1 MNYSTQI
8 PMRKLCFILS
18 LLSVAFTIVSSYLF
32 MKHQINV
39 MQYSTPVILVTVL
52 AIITCGVL
60 NKVFKKLLSE
70 FGFKSTPIT
79 QEPATIIVPIEEAP
93 VEDHQPEDTIQ
104 EEKEP
109 VTPPINITINLENS
123 GSVQPA
129 TAKSNILDSYEEA
142 MEINERKSRER
153 RIEIMNAVRE
163 YTIEVMPDFLSKEDL
178 ATLLENINYMSCGD
192 TDKYVPLRS
201 KIDNPLK
208 SPDLRHFAWNIGHR
222 LNIPMRD
229 RALFIKSVF
238 PFELREATIE
248 YLEKNLRDSVPSKI
262 KIDVPKKGDYRFK
275 CMMKEAA

>member
-163 YTIEVMPDFLSKEDL
+163 YTIEVMPEFLSKEDL

-208 SPDLRHFAWNIGHR
+208 ITRLAPFCLEYRAQIKYSHERQSTFYKISIPIRAKRSYHR
-222 LNIPMRD
+222 V
-229 RALFIKSVF
+229 S
-238 PFELREATIE
+238 
-248 YLEKNLRDSVPSKI
+248 
-262 KIDVPKKGDYRFK
+262 G
-275 CMMKEAA
+275 KESS